1 MINDVFQAGLGL
13 QTFQLQPA
21 TYLSRKAMHEYP
33 YGLPWFLRP
42 SHWFLFE
49 RPVLSSDI
57 DRVFIVLL
65 TLNSWKDR
73 CASNEHACSRTATP
87 PAAKATPRVGG
98 AQMKGFGEIRTI
110 PVCSHSSRQ
119 KLGVVMKADS
129 LVRFI
134 EEKYDVSDLGLRDAE
149 SMFRWFSLSSAA

>member
-1 MINDVFQAGLGL
+1 
-13 QTFQLQPA
+13 
-21 TYLSRKAMHEYP
+21 MHEYP
-33 YGLPWFLRP
+33 HGLPWFLRP

-57 DRVFIVLL
+57 NRVFTVLL
-65 TLNSWKDR
+65 TLNSRKDR

-110 PVCSHSSRQ
+110 PVCSVFAFFPTETWCRHERQ
-119 KLGVVMKADS
+119 IVLFGSLKRSTMFQIWGCVMRKACS
-129 LVRFI
+129 VGFPCLLQHRCV
-134 EEKYDVSDLGLRDAE
+134 
-149 SMFRWFSLSSAA
+149 